1 MRVAVLSSAGKD
13 STYVSW
19 WAKMQGWDVV
29 SLVTVHITGNDS
41 MMFQM
46 QNTALAGLQAHSMRV
61 DWLPVLSD
69 GSEED
74 EVTDLEN
81 ALLGKSNP
89 LKAFEQICKDYPVIE
104 FPKSIGILE
113 KMEID
118 ALVVGALRS
127 DYQKTRME
135 RMCERLGIIS
145 FCPLWHNSP
154 QNHMESLVMHGFDV
168 RIVSVSTEGMGGEW
182 LGIRLTNETLEKLLK
197 LSLVHRFNVDG
208 EGGEF
213 ETIVV
218 SAPHME
224 SAIETHGES
233 VWNGTRGVWNL
244 TSARLKT
251 IR

>member
-13 STYVSW
+13 STYASW

-46 QNTALAGLQAHSMRV
+46 QNTALAGLQAHSMGV
-61 DWLPVLSD
+61 SWLPVISD
-69 GSEED
+69 GTEDD
-74 EVTDLEN
+74 EVNDLEN
-81 ALLGKSNP
+81 ALRGESNT
-89 LKAFEQICKDYPVIE
+89 KRAFEQICKDYPSIK
-104 FPKSIGILE
+104 FPKSIEIVNAI
-113 KMEID
+113 EID

-145 FCPLWHNSP
+145 YCPLWHNSP
-154 QNHMESLVMHGFDV
+154 QMHMESLVEHGFDV
-168 RIVSVSTEGMGGEW
+168 QIVSVSTEGMDEEW
-182 LGIRLTNETLEKLLK
+182 LGASLTKNTLEKLLK
-197 LSLVHRFNVDG
+197 LSSAHRFNVDG

-213 ETIVV
+213 ETIVL
-218 SAPHME
+218 SAPHMDRV
-224 SAIETHGES
+224 IETRGES
-233 VWNGTRGVWNL
+233 VWDGTRGTWNL
-244 TSARLKT
+244 KSARLKS